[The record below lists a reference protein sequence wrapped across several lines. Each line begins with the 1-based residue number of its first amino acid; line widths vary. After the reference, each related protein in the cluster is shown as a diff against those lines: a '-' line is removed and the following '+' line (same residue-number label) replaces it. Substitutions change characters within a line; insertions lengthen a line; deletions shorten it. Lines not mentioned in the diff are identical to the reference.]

1 MMPDLPTDRSKTGA
15 LSGGAAMPLGAASAT
30 AVVWCDRRT
39 PEPRALLDGLI
50 TGGLHVIE
58 VAGPFAA
65 MAELSRLE
73 HRRRTAVRRRA
84 TDAGAIVPPP
94 AALILVEPGR
104 LDGAGDVLGAAEVY
118 APSARVWWMD
128 VTLGGE
134 GQLRALR
141 HVAGERLPW
150 ESGPSASQTAAQ
162 VPPMGVGRPEAR
174 GAEVVVRPGNGPT
187 GVRAPFGGFGA
198 GLVGMSAELPS
209 RKNSARGEPSGP
221 ALRLSGG
228 PANGS
233 GGHPADP
240 KAGLGG
246 VSSGGSDRESGTR
259 ADERPQQLLSTEEL
273 RMLLE

>member
-1 MMPDLPTDRSKTGA
+1 
-15 LSGGAAMPLGAASAT
+15 MPLGAASAT

-50 TGGLHVIE
+50 SGGLHVIE

-73 HRRRTAVRRRA
+73 HRRRMAVRRRA
-84 TDAGAIVPPP
+84 TDAGAMVPPP
-94 AALILVEPGR
+94 AALILVEPVR
-104 LDGAGDVLGAAEVY
+104 LDGASDVLAAAEVY

-128 VTLGGE
+128 LSLGGE

-141 HVAGERLPW
+141 HVSGERLPW

-162 VPPMGVGRPEAR
+162 VPPIGAGRGEGR
-174 GAEVVVRPGNGPT
+174 GAEVVVRTGNGPT

-198 GLVGMSAELPS
+198 GLVGMTAELPS
-209 RKNSARGEPSGP
+209 KKIPARSEPSGP
-221 ALRLSGG
+221 VLRLSGG
-228 PANGS
+228 AAHGS
-233 GGHPADP
+233 AGHPADP
-240 KAGLGG
+240 KPGVAG
-246 VSSGGSDRESGTR
+246 SSGGSDRESVTR
-259 ADERPQQLLSTEEL
+259 GDDRPQQLLSTEEL